1 MPIDSSNVIEDT
13 CLLDG
18 VLAGISGY
26 AGATRETAD
35 YETVCKTR
43 FSPFPDPRHQRGAR

>member
-1 MPIDSSNVIEDT
+1 MPADSSNVIEGT

-18 VLAGISGY
+18 ALAVISGY
-26 AGATRETAD
+26 AGGTRETAD
-35 YETVCKTR
+35 DETVCKTR